1 MISPGV
7 ISNKPKIEQIP
18 IVYSNFRNVVMG
30 FENLTRIS
38 DNEFLLGSSNGY
50 FILRVDLP
58 KLDNRQKIEI
68 NLAMANPKNGLKK
81 ALDLNTDAL
90 LNYKKNNLYFE
101 YSVPQYGN
109 IVEANY
115 SYKLE
120 GWSQGWS
127 SWSSAMTQIFENLP
141 FGNYIFKV
149 KGKVGNTETINE
161 ASFSVVIHRPWFL
174 SIPAITIYI
183 ILLLIMSVLI
193 HNVYK
198 RYYKNQQKA
207 LLLKSQKEMALNEL
221 ENSQKLMQLKNEK
234 LEIAIDSKNREL
246 AISTMS
252 LIKKNEFLNTI
263 KKAIQEQNTPNGISK
278 VIKIIDNNLN
288 NTDDWKLFKEAF
300 DNADKDFLKLVKEK
314 HPILTPND
322 LRLCAYLRLNLASKE
337 IAPLLNISPRSVEV
351 KRYRLRK
358 KMDLTPKSS
367 LTDYILGL

>member
-1 MISPGV
+1 MPGFFMLSGGWVFFV
-7 ISNKPKIEQIP
+7 I
-18 IVYSNFRNVVMG
+18 F
-30 FENLTRIS
+30 F
-38 DNEFLLGSSNGY
+38 
-50 FILRVDLP
+50 FIIIGNLP

-127 SWSSAMTQIFENLP
+127 SWSSATTQIFENLP

-161 ASFSVVIHRPWFL
+161 ASFSVVIHRPWLL

-193 HNVYK
+193 HNIYK

-252 LIKKNEFLNTI
+252 LIKKNEFLSTI
-263 KKAIQEQNTPNGISK
+263 KKAIQEQNTPNAIRK

-314 HPILTPND
+314 HPILTTND
-322 LRLCAYLRLNLASKE
+322 LKLWSYLRLNLSSIE
-337 IAPLLNISPRSVEV
+337 IAPL
-351 KRYRLRK
+351 
-358 KMDLTPKSS
+358 
-367 LTDYILGL
+367 